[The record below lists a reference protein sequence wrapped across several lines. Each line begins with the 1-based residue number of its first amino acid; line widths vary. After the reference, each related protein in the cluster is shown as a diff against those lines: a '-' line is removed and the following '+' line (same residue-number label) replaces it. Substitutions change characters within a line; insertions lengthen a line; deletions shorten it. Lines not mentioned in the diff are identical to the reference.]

1 MFKTKSLFLS
11 IIACCFVTTANADII
26 DITDMA
32 DGTVYGESAWSPPTI
47 TITGSATDDDGYRF
61 AYLDRGDAGLD
72 ACKDL
77 SGAARIGLFAVSGVE
92 SHSEPE
98 PGKLTLLGIG
108 LLGIGARRQMKSK
121 S

>member
-11 IIACCFVTTANADII
+11 ILACCFVTTANADII
-26 DITDMA
+26 NIIGMA
-32 DGTVYGESAWSPPTI
+32 DGAVYGESEWSPLTI
-47 TITGSATDDDGYRF
+47 AITGSATDDDGYRF
-61 AYLDRGDAGLD
+61 AYLDRGGAGLD

-77 SGAARIGLFAVSGVE
+77 SRAARIGLFADSGIV